1 MSAASKSTT
10 TESLDSSLF
19 QAFSLGDIKEV
30 QSAPD
35 NKPPNMEDTIEG
47 RYASV
52 LFTSASTES
61 ALYTI
66 YEDITYLQS
75 LYKNS
80 ETFRNFTQNAGVGL
94 KEITQFNEA
103 LKSVGDFHP
112 ITYKFIEVLAE
123 NKRLN
128 YISAIADKYQKLY
141 KELNREEK
149 ITIIS
154 AEALNSGEQAE
165 VLAALQANPQ
175 NEGKQFTID
184 YEIDETIMGGLQMYT
199 ESEFMDMSLSSRLDR
214 IQSEC
219 EKLGN

>member
-1 MSAASKSTT
+1 
-10 TESLDSSLF
+10 
-19 QAFSLGDIKEV
+19 
-30 QSAPD
+30 
-35 NKPPNMEDTIEG
+35 MEDTIEG

-52 LFTSASTES
+52 LFTSASTEG

-80 ETFRNFTQNAGVGL
+80 ETFRNFTMNAGVGL

-103 LKSVGDFHP
+103 LRSVGDFHH

-128 YISAIADKYQKLY
+128 YISAIADRYQKLY

-154 AEALNSGEQAE
+154 AEALNSSEQAE

-175 NEGKQFTID
+175 NQGKQFQLDFTVDPTIR
-184 YEIDETIMGGLQMYT
+184 GGLQMYT
-199 ESEFMDMSLSSRLDR
+199 ETEFMDMSLSTRLTTLR
-214 IQSEC
+214 SEIS
-219 EKLGN
+219 KLVE